1 MTFEFDLEFDLYST
15 RPCSSRD
22 FSALQIRPLP
32 EMFVFVMS
40 ILPRLRPS
48 GCLSRERH
56 SSLPSKQPFT
66 IPFILLVLMWERRL
80 CIGQEVVADE
90 FSDAS
95 VIRELTFSS
104 LRAGQA
110 DFSVQRADQNAQHL
124 FNLLLIS

>member
-1 MTFEFDLEFDLYST
+1 
-15 RPCSSRD
+15 
-22 FSALQIRPLP
+22 
-32 EMFVFVMS
+32 
-40 ILPRLRPS
+40 
-48 GCLSRERH
+48 
-56 SSLPSKQPFT
+56 
-66 IPFILLVLMWERRL
+66 MWERRL